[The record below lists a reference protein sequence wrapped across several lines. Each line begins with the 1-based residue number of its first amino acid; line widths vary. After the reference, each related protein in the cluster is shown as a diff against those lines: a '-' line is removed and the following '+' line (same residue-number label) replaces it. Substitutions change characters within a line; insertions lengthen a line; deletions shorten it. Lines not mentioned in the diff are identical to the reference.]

1 MIWKR
6 SVQLLGKLHLVFPFG
21 WVKQVVQAV
30 EELLEYP
37 IDILAAF
44 CKYEANASNTK
55 ARLKL
60 VNYTESRPSPAKHA
74 QSGHEDS
81 LHAGLSEKVR
91 EKVQRE
97 SFCRYTYQHG
107 GEASE
112 NNPRCFLSHTTY
124 NAREF
129 TKETHMQ

>member
-37 IDILAAF
+37 IDILAVF

-55 ARLKL
+55 AGLKL

-112 NNPRCFLSHTTY
+112 KNPRCFLSHTTY
-124 NAREF
+124 NARDF
-129 TKETHMQ
+129 RKETHMQ

>member
-6 SVQLLGKLHLVFPFG
+6 LVPLLGKLRLVFPFG

-37 IDILAAF
+37 IDILAVF

-60 VNYTESRPSPAKHA
+60 VNYTESRPSPAKHV

-81 LHAGLSEKVR
+81 LRAGHSKVR
-91 EKVQRE
+91 EKVSADTHIHTEEKLVTKTMHTPYDARD
-97 SFCRYTYQHG
+97 FRKKPIC
-107 GEASE
+107 
-112 NNPRCFLSHTTY
+112 NNS
-124 NAREF
+124 
-129 TKETHMQ
+129 Q

>member
-37 IDILAAF
+37 IDILAVF

-60 VNYTESRPSPAKHA
+60 VNCTESRPSPAKHA
-74 QSGHEDS
+74 QSGYEDS
-81 LHAGLSEKVR
+81 LHAGLSKKVR
-91 EKVQRE
+91 EKVKRE
-97 SFCRYTYQHG
+97 RFCRYTYQHR

-112 NNPRCFLSHTTY
+112 KNPRCFLSHTTY
-124 NAREF
+124 NARDF
-129 TKETHMQ
+129 RKETHMQ